1 MTETTD
7 NKCTALH
14 TTQFAEQDVI
24 AMQDLTYRIE
34 QKISINTEL
43 PGPKSTE
50 LFTRRNQALPS
61 SVGSVLPGFVV
72 DGDGGI
78 LVDADGSQFL
88 DLASGIAVTS
98 AGASN
103 PRVVQAIQDAA
114 ARFTHTSFMIS
125 PYESYVALA
134 EKLDKLTPGEH
145 DKRTV
150 LMNSGAE
157 AVENA
162 VKIARHYTKKK
173 GVAVFD
179 YAFHGRTNLTMAM
192 TAKENPYKAGFGPF
206 AGDIYRA
213 PMSYP
218 LRDGFSG
225 AEAAERTIAEL
236 EKVGADNL
244 ACVVIEPIQGE
255 GGFIVPAEGFL
266 PRIVDWCR
274 ANDVVF
280 IADEIQAGIMRTG
293 TWFASEHE
301 GIVPDLVTMAK
312 GIGNGMPISAVTGR
326 AEIMNA
332 PQPGGIGGTYGGNPI
347 ACAAALATL
356 EEMAAE
362 NLGARAIEIGHIV
375 REELAEITKHPR
387 VAELRGHGA
396 MVALEFV
403 DDDGNPDKDLTSAI
417 VEAVKAEGVLVLSCG
432 QDGNVIRFLPPLVI
446 PEALLRE
453 GLQTIVHHFTQLV

>member
-1 MTETTD
+1 M
-7 NKCTALH
+7 K
-14 TTQFAEQDVI
+14 
-24 AMQDLTYRIE
+24 DLTYRIE

-78 LVDADGSQFL
+78 LVDADGNQFL

-134 EKLDKLTPGEH
+134 EKLDKLAPGEH

-375 REELAEITKHPR
+375 REELAEITEHPR
-387 VAELRGHGA
+387 VAELRGRGA

-403 DDDGNPDKDLTSAI
+403 DAEGNPDKELTGAI

-453 GLQTIVHHFTQLV
+453 GLQTIVHHFKQLV

>member
-1 MTETTD
+1 M
-7 NKCTALH
+7 K
-14 TTQFAEQDVI
+14 
-24 AMQDLTYRIE
+24 DLTYRIE

-61 SVGSVLPGFVV
+61 SVGSVLPGFVI
-72 DGDGGI
+72 DGDGG
-78 LVDADGSQFL
+78 LRVDTDGNQFL

-134 EKLDKLTPGEH
+134 EKLNKLTPGEL

-192 TAKENPYKAGFGPF
+192 TAKETPYKAGFGPF
-206 AGDIYRA
+206 ASDVHRV

-218 LRDGFSG
+218 LRDGLAG
-225 AEAAERTIAEL
+225 DEAAERTIAEL

-387 VAELRGHGA
+387 VAELRGRGA

-403 DDDGNPDKDLTSAI
+403 DAEGNPDKELTGAI
-417 VEAVKAEGVLVLSCG
+417 VEAAKAEGVLVLSCG